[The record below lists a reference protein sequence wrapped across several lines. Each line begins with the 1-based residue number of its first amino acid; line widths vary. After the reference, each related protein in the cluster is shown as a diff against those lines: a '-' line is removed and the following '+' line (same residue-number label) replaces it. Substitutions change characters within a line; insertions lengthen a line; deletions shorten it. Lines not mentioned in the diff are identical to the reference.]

1 MTRSVVD
8 FTDNKSQQSKIEEK
22 PKDLVRGP
30 ATKNIKSKVKIHDR
44 TQLET
49 IFTYSFDAGSTKAD
63 PCYSVD
69 AYMFFPQQLGI
80 NPITYD
86 RSKFYAD
93 MRALIRFR
101 EPKLSYVDLM
111 GEVRDDDVF
120 GSPVRLIES
129 SIKALSNPGGP
140 YSSAFAIDEVRLFG
154 CSYVSYYWR
163 RIKRKHLLLK
173 RAKTPEDIE
182 EAVLE
187 AKRTLDKGRRLL
199 KVCRE
204 LLGKALEVDSDKA
217 KQLQN
222 ELTLVNEYCTYCY
235 RDGLLKALVGLERH
249 KNKPECQT
257 MISKV
262 NAQLRLERWYARK
275 AGFFW
280 VSDKSSKLLLEEY
293 MYRRGSLKR
302 RIWSVLYLNLRPDAF
317 FKLQQQF
324 GYMVAAGMAA
334 GWALFATLLIWNYSS
349 FRGFNVFEAL
359 SATSISL
366 ITLSFVL
373 SYVLKDRIKEL
384 GRSKFERGIFK
395 KRPDIASNIYFS
407 DTYDHQV
414 KLGILSETVSFLKRD
429 QLPNDVQALRLAH
442 TGFDVDL
449 NEQSTEVLKYSKQTV
464 LHRSAMKKLHYP
476 VQSLDDII
484 RLNIESFLSR
494 LDAPL
499 HLGLVADH
507 DHGGLEVMM
516 PKVYYVDLILKYRLD
531 QINKKERAVS
541 HEYFRLVLDKRGL
554 SRIEQI
560 K

>member
-1 MTRSVVD
+1 MTGSVAD
-8 FTDNKSQQSKIEEK
+8 FTDKKAKKLDEK
-22 PKDLVRGP
+22 DQLKDSESVSD
-30 ATKNIKSKVKIHDR
+30 TKNIQSKVKIHDR

-49 IFTYSFDAGSTKAD
+49 IFTYSFDAGSAKAD

-69 AYMFFPQQLGI
+69 AYMFFPQQIGI

-86 RSKFYAD
+86 RSKFYAN

-120 GSPVRLIES
+120 GSPVRIIES
-129 SIKALSNPGGP
+129 SIKELSNPGGT

-163 RIKRKHLLLK
+163 RIKRKTLMIK
-173 RAKTPEDIE
+173 RAKSSDEIE
-182 EAVLE
+182 NAMSE
-187 AKRTLDKGRRLL
+187 AKKTLDKGRRLI

-204 LLGKALEVDSDKA
+204 LLGQALEIESDKA
-217 KQLQN
+217 KQLQK
-222 ELTLVNEYCTYCY
+222 ELELVNEYCSYCY
-235 RDGLLKALVGLERH
+235 RDGLLKVLVGLERH
-249 KNKPECQT
+249 KDKPECQAL
-257 MISKV
+257 IFKV

-280 VSDKSSKLLLEEY
+280 VSDNSSKLLLEEY

-324 GYMVAAGMAA
+324 GYMVAAGVAA

-359 SATSISL
+359 STTSIAF

-373 SYVLKDRIKEL
+373 SYVLKDRIKEI
-384 GRSKFERGIFK
+384 GRTKFEQGIFRR
-395 KRPDIASNIYFS
+395 RPDITSNIYFS

-414 KLGILSETVSFLKRD
+414 KLGILSETVNFLKRD

-476 VQSLDDII
+476 VRSVNDII

-499 HLGLVADH
+499 HLGFVADS

-531 QINKKERAVS
+531 QINKKERAIS